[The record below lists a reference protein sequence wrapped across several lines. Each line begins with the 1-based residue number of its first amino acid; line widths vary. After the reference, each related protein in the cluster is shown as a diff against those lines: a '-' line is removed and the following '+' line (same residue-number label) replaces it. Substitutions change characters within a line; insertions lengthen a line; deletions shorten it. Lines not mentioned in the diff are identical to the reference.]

1 MSATEKPFE
10 REPRY
15 LVIKV
20 NDALAHLSSSEIYA
34 LGEMGEKITNGRS
47 SAGKLPL
54 VTVVVEQ
61 DWPEFE
67 LVWEMI
73 KARVTG
79 KGNDARRVVAC
90 LNACEGIS
98 TENLEDNLPV
108 LELADR
114 YNVALKQRD
123 ELLKIAK
130 DVIGMLENC
139 SVESG
144 VCHCGDDMARHS
156 SAMSCGHAP
165 VDMGS
170 TYAANLYE
178 KARAAI
184 ASVKGG
190 AA

>member
-90 LNACEGIS
+90 LNACAGIS

-108 LELADR
+108 KELADR
-114 YNVALKQRD
+114 YNAVLKQRD
-123 ELLKIAK
+123 ILSETIEKIAK
-130 DVIGMLENC
+130 VEVSGGDISASWTLI
-139 SVESG
+139 SVKHLAQG
-144 VCHCGDDMARHS
+144 LV
-156 SAMSCGHAP
+156 
-165 VDMGS
+165 
-170 TYAANLYE
+170 E
-178 KARAAI
+178 K
-184 ASVKGG
+184 VKGG

>member
-1 MSATEKPFE
+1 MSTTEKTFE

-20 NDALAHLSSSEIYA
+20 NDALANLSSSEIYA
-34 LGEMGEKITNGRS
+34 LSEMGEKITKGRS

-54 VTVVVEQ
+54 VAVVVEQ

-98 TENLEDNLPV
+98 TECIEDHTLQIK
-108 LELADR
+108 ELWPQYDNAVR
-114 YNVALKQRD
+114 QRD
-123 ELLKIAK
+123 EMLAFCELVASEFGYLLDNFK
-130 DVIGMLENC
+130 
-139 SVESG
+139 
-144 VCHCGDDMARHS
+144 GD
-156 SAMSCGHAP
+156 SA
-165 VDMGS
+165 
-170 TYAANLYE
+170 
-178 KARAAI
+178 
-184 ASVKGG
+184 
-190 AA
+190 

>member
-1 MSATEKPFE
+1 MSATEKTFE

-34 LGEMGEKITNGRS
+34 LSKMGEKITKGRS

-54 VTVVVEQ
+54 VAVVVEQ

-98 TENLEDNLPV
+98 TECIEDHTLQIKELWPQYDNAVRQRDGLLE
-108 LELADR
+108 
-114 YNVALKQRD
+114 ALKNATEAI
-123 ELLKIAK
+123 EL
-130 DVIGMLENC
+130 
-139 SVESG
+139 
-144 VCHCGDDMARHS
+144 
-156 SAMSCGHAP
+156 
-165 VDMGS
+165 MGQ
-170 TYAANLYE
+170 
-178 KARAAI
+178 
-184 ASVKGG
+184 GG
-190 AA
+190 KK

>member
-20 NDALAHLSSSEIYA
+20 KDALAHLSSSEIYA

-47 SAGKLPL
+47 SARKLPL

-98 TENLEDNLPV
+98 TECIEDHTLQIK
-108 LELADR
+108 ELWPQYDNAVR
-114 YNVALKQRD
+114 QRD
-123 ELLKIAK
+123 EMLAFCELVASEFGYLLDNFK
-130 DVIGMLENC
+130 
-139 SVESG
+139 
-144 VCHCGDDMARHS
+144 GD
-156 SAMSCGHAP
+156 SA
-165 VDMGS
+165 
-170 TYAANLYE
+170 
-178 KARAAI
+178 
-184 ASVKGG
+184 
-190 AA
+190 

>member
-1 MSATEKPFE
+1 MSATEKTFE

-47 SAGKLPL
+47 SAGKLSL

-90 LNACEGIS
+90 LNACKGIS
-98 TENLEDNLPV
+98 TDNLEDNLPV
-108 LELADR
+108 KDLADR
-114 YNVALKQRD
+114 YNAVLEQRDMLLDVLKQ
-123 ELLKIAK
+123 IAK
-130 DVIGMLENC
+130 VEIHGGDVSASWTLI
-139 SVESG
+139 SVKHLAQD
-144 VCHCGDDMARHS
+144 V
-156 SAMSCGHAP
+156 
-165 VDMGS
+165 V
-170 TYAANLYE
+170 E
-178 KARAAI
+178 K
-184 ASVKGG
+184 VKGG

>member
-90 LNACEGIS
+90 LNACKGIS

-108 LELADR
+108 LELAHR
-114 YNVALKQRD
+114 YNDLLKQQR
-123 ELLKIAK
+123 ELLT
-130 DVIGMLENC
+130 VIKNVLDGVNLE
-139 SVESG
+139 VPE
-144 VCHCGDDMARHS
+144 
-156 SAMSCGHAP
+156 
-165 VDMGS
+165 GS
-170 TYAANLYE
+170 TLEDSDGVQSSRLVNVFDLIRCADVV
-178 KARAAI
+178 AR
-184 ASVKGG
+184 VEGG
-190 AA
+190 AV

>member
-1 MSATEKPFE
+1 MSATEKTFE

-34 LGEMGEKITNGRS
+34 LSEMGEKITKGRS

-54 VTVVVEQ
+54 VAVVVEQ

-98 TENLEDNLPV
+98 TECIEDHTLQIK
-108 LELADR
+108 ELWPQYDNAVR
-114 YNVALKQRD
+114 QRD
-123 ELLKIAK
+123 EMLAFCELVASEFGYLL
-130 DVIGMLENC
+130 DNF
-139 SVESG
+139 
-144 VCHCGDDMARHS
+144 
-156 SAMSCGHAP
+156 
-165 VDMGS
+165 
-170 TYAANLYE
+170 
-178 KARAAI
+178 
-184 ASVKGG
+184 KGG
-190 AA
+190 SA

>member
-1 MSATEKPFE
+1 MSATEKTFE

-20 NDALAHLSSSEIYA
+20 IDALAHLSSSEIYA
-34 LGEMGEKITNGRS
+34 LNEMGEKITNGRS

-54 VTVVVEQ
+54 VAVVVEQ

-98 TENLEDNLPV
+98 TECIEDHTLQIK
-108 LELADR
+108 ELWPQYDNAVR
-114 YNVALKQRD
+114 QRD
-123 ELLKIAK
+123 EMLAFCELVASEFGYLL
-130 DVIGMLENC
+130 DNF
-139 SVESG
+139 
-144 VCHCGDDMARHS
+144 
-156 SAMSCGHAP
+156 
-165 VDMGS
+165 
-170 TYAANLYE
+170 
-178 KARAAI
+178 
-184 ASVKGG
+184 KGG
-190 AA
+190 SA